1 MTLAIVGNDC
11 IREVGHEYFDVYRDS
26 FPNARLTRSKT
37 GVLEVVLHANDGTLA
52 FNGYTHEQFVDLFHA
67 IGSDRD
73 NRVVILTGSG
83 NAFMETISPEVS
95 ILPRKATTKSIART
109 GKSS

>member
-1 MTLAIVGNDC
+1 MRLDEY
-11 IREVGHEYFDVYRDS
+11 RES

-37 GVLEVVLHANDGTLA
+37 GVLEVALHTNGGTLA

-83 NAFMETISPEVS
+83 DAFMGQSVLKVS
-95 ILPRKATTKSIART
+95 TFLPRKVTTRSIARA